1 MTIHRLCTR
10 LARLEQHAQAQED
23 GVLHVWRLPDE
34 SIAEACARND
44 VDPDDSTRVQV
55 HVWLG
60 GQVAARLATPPASLW
75 RSQTRPVIADL
86 EYRLHKGMK
95 QGVLPLSKR
104 S

>member
-60 GQVAARLATPPASLW
+60 GQIAARLAIPPAPCWMARTPPPLAE
-75 RSQTRPVIADL
+75 L
-86 EYRLHKGMK
+86 ERRLQEG
-95 QGVLPLSKR
+95 LP
-104 S
+104 

>member
-60 GQVAARLATPPASLW
+60 GQIAARLAIPPA
-75 RSQTRPVIADL
+75 
-86 EYRLHKGMK
+86 
-95 QGVLPLSKR
+95 PL
-104 S
+104 